1 MSVKLLWLQV
11 TEIKS
16 KQNGSLQDNVGASQ
30 DMSADDLRIKWTEAR
45 VQLEAMVAL
54 GQQSGWH
61 NDSLL
66 YVRFQDTH
74 ISTPPLNITQGCS
87 FVFVSCLGQEWFS
100 HLGVSMRWIV

>member
-54 GQQSGWH
+54 GRQSGWH
-61 NDSLL
+61 NDSLQ
-66 YVRFQDTH
+66 YVRLQDTH

-87 FVFVSCLGQEWFS
+87 FVFISCLGQEWFS
-100 HLGVSMRWIV
+100 HLEVSMRWIV